1 MQKCISA
8 CNPLCGDGETC
19 TNDGRCISACNPA
32 CRPGE
37 QCTKQGQ
44 CLAPPAPP
52 PPAAA
57 EAPRVTFIPGAPPPR
72 DELSP
77 NENDLSERRR
87 TGKRFHD
94 GFYLRLGVGAGY
106 LVSKVSVADDTSSES
121 SSSDESFGGVQGFT
135 IPMELAIGGSPVPG
149 VVLGAGSWP
158 VHVPSAAYE
167 FGRGDYTK
175 TESASYG
182 SIAMLG
188 PFIDVYPAARAGF
201 HLQAA
206 PCLTLVA
213 PGKSDTLVTDTLS
226 GVGFGGMVGLG
237 YEGWVSDQWGIGI
250 LARTQVLSVG
260 LTDESD
266 NEFDYLALT
275 PSLLMTAT
283 LQ

>member
-1 MQKCISA
+1 M
-8 CNPLCGDGETC
+8 
-19 TNDGRCISACNPA
+19 NPA
-32 CRPGE
+32 GGNDMKKTEVIQKIIEIGVVPVVR
-37 QCTKQGQ
+37 
-44 CLAPPAPP
+44 ASSAD
-52 PPAAA
+52 
-57 EAPRVTFIPGAPPPR
+57 EAMRAIEAIR
-72 DELSP
+72 E
-77 NENDLSERRR
+77 
-87 TGKRFHD
+87 
-94 GFYLRLGVGAGY
+94 
-106 LVSKVSVADDTSSES
+106 
-121 SSSDESFGGVQGFT
+121 GGVPILEIT
-135 IPMELAIGGSPVPG
+135 MTVPG

-188 PFIDVYPAARAGF
+188 PFIDVYPAPRAGF